1 MNNDKQ
7 YIARVQFKNKVLSS
21 HGQAYE
27 DLFIRVMQA
36 SDNGFRPVKP
46 QGREGDQKNDGF
58 NKSKGKYYQ
67 VYAPEDLSDKEKKSL
82 KKLKDTFTGL
92 YNYWQEIS
100 PIKEF
105 YFVVND
111 RFQTGVFP
119 SVEKELAEI
128 EKEYSIKAEP
138 FLSKDIEDI
147 FLSLPENEIIDI
159 LGGYLPDYNNIED
172 IEVSVLGEVIDF
184 LVNFKFKPSEITF
197 PDELNFDKK
206 IRFNKLSKTYGSLL
220 ISAFHQDY
228 IISEYFSYNS
238 KFTKEDLKV
247 VFSNFYKECLIEI
260 SDDLEEKSDLVF
272 DFILRKASPRKVKA
286 ISDAVL
292 ILMAHY
298 FESCDIYEEPQEP
311 KQRELFT

>member
-1 MNNDKQ
+1 MTNETL

-21 HGQAYE
+21 YGQAYE

-58 NKSKGKYYQ
+58 NKSTGKYYQ

-92 YNYWQEIS
+92 YNYWQAIS

-111 RFQTGVFP
+111 KFQTGVYP
-119 SVEKELAEI
+119 SVEKELSEI
-128 EKEYSIKAEP
+128 EKQYGVKAEP
-138 FLSKDIEDI
+138 FLSKELEDV
-147 FLSLPENEIIDI
+147 FLSLPKNEIIDI
-159 LGGYLPDYNNIED
+159 LGGYLPDYNNIND
-172 IEVSVLGEVIDF
+172 IEISVLGEVIKF
-184 LVNFKFKPSEITF
+184 LMNFKYRPGEITF
-197 PDELNFDKK
+197 PDELNFNKK
-206 IRFNKLSKTYGSLL
+206 IRFNKLSRTYGSFLK
-220 ISAFHQDY
+220 SAFYQDY
-228 IISEYFSYNS
+228 IITEYFIYNS
-238 KFTKEDLKV
+238 KFAKEELKV
-247 VFSNFYKECLIEI
+247 VFVNFYSEGLNEI
-260 SDDLEEKSDLVF
+260 SDDIEEKPDLVF
-272 DFILRKASPRKVKA
+272 DFILKKASPRNKKA
-286 ISDAVL
+286 IYDAVL

-311 KQRELFT
+311 KQSELFT